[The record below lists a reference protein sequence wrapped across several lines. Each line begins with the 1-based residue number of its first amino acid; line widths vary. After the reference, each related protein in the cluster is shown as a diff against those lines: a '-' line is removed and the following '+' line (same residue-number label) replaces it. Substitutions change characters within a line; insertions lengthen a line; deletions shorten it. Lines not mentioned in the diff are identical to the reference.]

1 MKLFPCLAAFT
12 SVIVTA
18 SPAFAQ
24 MRTSQGSNP
33 VSSAPG
39 TAAPSRAGDW
49 RSGAGCFIA
58 PRYLNAAGDSEFSV
72 DAGYLLG
79 TGPNAASTTAVPFP
93 WLGQLG
99 LQYKV
104 SDPLEADLILGPDS
118 LLGIR
123 GPLLQGDTL
132 SLGWGAFYH
141 SEIYPTRLSTSGA
154 GLGRAFFGLLDAIAP
169 GNGLSETRGGQVR
182 VEGLWNMAPLT
193 VYLTPLAQVMSNRS
207 SVGADFGAD
216 LDLGSL
222 TLGYTGGYKYNFL
235 SAYAGIQPNE
245 FMNVFGGRYR
255 LSDQLYLQASYMR
268 VSWDSYGGFGHA
280 VMGGIGYRWSLSSVS
295 APPSQLKTS
304 Q

>member
-123 GPLLQGDTL
+123 GPGFEPESVLYRTEIQTESLKAEFQGRPEPWPVD
-132 SLGWGAFYH
+132 
-141 SEIYPTRLSTSGA
+141 RKSGK
-154 GLGRAFFGLLDAIAP
+154 I
-169 GNGLSETRGGQVR
+169 QK
-182 VEGLWNMAPLT
+182 
-193 VYLTPLAQVMSNRS
+193 RS
-207 SVGADFGAD
+207 
-216 LDLGSL
+216 
-222 TLGYTGGYKYNFL
+222 
-235 SAYAGIQPNE
+235 P
-245 FMNVFGGRYR
+245 
-255 LSDQLYLQASYMR
+255 
-268 VSWDSYGGFGHA
+268 
-280 VMGGIGYRWSLSSVS
+280 
-295 APPSQLKTS
+295 
-304 Q
+304 